1 MSLVTKPT
9 RRALGRTD
17 VADPHD
23 DSAIDVSE
31 GPITTKS
38 PATVA
43 DEPDELITVTPLP
56 TPAVTSVVKSKGKR
70 KRALLPDTDYD
81 ATDEL
86 ATMDDTKGPKRN
98 PKRKAT
104 EAIVTRNRSSEDTLK
119 EALAPVTTEDIH
131 QWTGWCELESEPA
144 FFNAILRDCGVKDVK
159 IQELFSLDEDSLQLL
174 PQPVYGLIFLYQY
187 FAQDCEVDD
196 EQGQDDGIWFAN
208 QVAFPPPSY
217 LYVLSPPDRQQTTDN
232 ACATVAMMN
241 IVMNSDVELGPELQA
256 FRDATKDMCFA
267 LRGHALSQN
276 AHIRT
281 IHNSLTR
288 KMDHL
293 NADLCLSN
301 GAAAFQKNAK
311 KRAKAAAAAG
321 TTTPKKRKSS
331 AAATATPRRKKKTK
345 VDSDSGFH
353 FIAIVPRHGAVWELD
368 GLKNGPVRLGPVD
381 DDADWV
387 AAATPFIQDRMRQLG
402 EDSVHFNMMAL
413 CKSPLAAAA
422 ARLAQSVR
430 QMEMLQ
436 ARGRTAGCGAFR
448 ELVAGNPP
456 PLAASAAVAAE
467 GDEKEDEQLG
477 KYGLTREHVDKA
489 PVDPQFAFKVNHSS
503 MATEDLVR
511 VYDELVIVQ
520 KVAMGECRDER
531 GGLRV
536 DEERL
541 QGRKRDHMSAIHRWL
556 EAMAKHEALGEMLNV

>member
-1 MSLVTKPT
+1 M
-9 RRALGRTD
+9 GRTD

-31 GPITTKS
+31 GPITAKS
-38 PATVA
+38 PAAVA
-43 DEPDELITVTPLP
+43 DEPDELITVTPQP
-56 TPAVTSVVKSKGKR
+56 TPAVTSVVKAKGKR
-70 KRALLPDTDYD
+70 KRALLPDTDCD

-86 ATMDDTKGPKRN
+86 AIMDDAKGPKRN

-104 EAIVTRNRSSEDTLK
+104 EAVVTQSRLSEDTLK
-119 EALAPVTTEDIH
+119 EALAPVTMEDIR

-144 FFNAILRDCGVKDVK
+144 FFNAILRDCGVQDVK

-196 EQGQDDGIWFAN
+196 EQGQDDAIWFAN
-208 QVAFPPPSY
+208 
-217 LYVLSPPDRQQTTDN
+217 QTTDN

-256 FRDATKDMCFA
+256 FRDSTKD
-267 LRGHALSQN
+267 
-276 AHIRT
+276 I
-281 IHNSLTR
+281 NS
-288 KMDHL
+288 
-293 NADLCLSN
+293 
-301 GAAAFQKNAK
+301 AAAFKKNAK
-311 KRAKAAAAAG
+311 KRARAAAAG
-321 TTTPKKRKSS
+321 TNTTPKKRKSI
-331 AAATATPRRKKKTK
+331 AAATPKRKKKTK
-345 VDSDSGFH
+345 IDSDSGFH
-353 FIAIVPRHGAVWELD
+353 FIAIVPAHGAVWELD
-368 GLKNGPVRLGPVD
+368 GLKNGPVRLGPVH

-413 CKSPLAAAA
+413 CKSPLAAAK
-422 ARLAQSVR
+422 ARLAQSAR

-436 ARGRTAGCGAFR
+436 A
-448 ELVAGNPP
+448 
-456 PLAASAAVAAE
+456 
-467 GDEKEDEQLG
+467 
-477 KYGLTREHVDKA
+477 
-489 PVDPQFAFKVNHSS
+489 PVDPLFASKVKESS
-503 MATEDLVR
+503 VATEDLLR
-511 VYDELVIVQ
+511 LYGELVTAQ

-541 QGRKRDHMSAIHRWL
+541 QGRKRDHMAAIHRWL
-556 EAMAKHEALGEMLNV
+556 EAIAAHEALGEMLNV

>member
-1 MSLVTKPT
+1 M
-9 RRALGRTD
+9 GRTD

-31 GPITTKS
+31 GPITAKS
-38 PATVA
+38 PAAVA
-43 DEPDELITVTPLP
+43 DEPDELITVTPQP
-56 TPAVTSVVKSKGKR
+56 TPAVTSVVKAKGKR
-70 KRALLPDTDYD
+70 KRALLPDTDCD

-86 ATMDDTKGPKRN
+86 AIMDDAKGPKRN

-104 EAIVTRNRSSEDTLK
+104 EAVVTQSRLSEDTLK
-119 EALAPVTTEDIH
+119 EALAPVTMEDIR
-131 QWTGWCELESEPA
+131 QWTGWCELESEP
-144 FFNAILRDCGVKDVK
+144 
-159 IQELFSLDEDSLQLL
+159 
-174 PQPVYGLIFLYQY
+174 
-187 FAQDCEVDD
+187 
-196 EQGQDDGIWFAN
+196 
-208 QVAFPPPSY
+208 
-217 LYVLSPPDRQQTTDN
+217 TTDN

-256 FRDATKDMCFA
+256 FRDSTKDMCFA

-301 GAAAFQKNAK
+301 SAAAFKKNAK
-311 KRAKAAAAAG
+311 KRARAAAAG
-321 TTTPKKRKSS
+321 TNTTPKKRKST
-331 AAATATPRRKKKTK
+331 AAATPKRKKKTK
-345 VDSDSGFH
+345 IDSDSGFH
-353 FIAIVPRHGAVWELD
+353 FIAIVPAHGAVWELD
-368 GLKNGPVRLGPVD
+368 GLKNGPVRLGPVH

-413 CKSPLAAAA
+413 CKSPLAAAK
-422 ARLAQSVR
+422 ARLAQSAR

-436 ARGRTAGCGAFR
+436 VRGRTAGCGAFR
-448 ELVAGNPP
+448 ELVDGNPP
-456 PLAASAAVAAE
+456 PLAAAAAAA
-467 GDEKEDEQLG
+467 DENEHEHEHENEHENKQLG
-477 KYGLTREHVDKA
+477 QYGLTREHVDKA
-489 PVDPQFAFKVNHSS
+489 PVDPLFAFKVKESS
-503 MATEDLVR
+503 VATEDLLR
-511 VYDELVIVQ
+511 LYGELVTAQ

-541 QGRKRDHMSAIHRWL
+541 QGRKRDHMAAIHRWL
-556 EAMAKHEALGEMLNV
+556 EAIAAHEALGEMLNV

>member
-1 MSLVTKPT
+1 MAKPYVEGSLLPRLAGSRIITLIIGLITARCKQLPTFMYPIDEWHNVEKSVVLLTIPSRLQSPCPYPHTPTLMSLVTKPT

-17 VADPHD
+17 MADPHD

-43 DEPDELITVTPLP
+43 DEPDELITVTPLS
-56 TPAVTSVVKSKGKR
+56 TPAVSSVVKSKGKR

-86 ATMDDTKGPKRN
+86 AIMDDTKGPKRN

-104 EAIVTRNRSSEDTLK
+104 EAVVTRYRSSEDTLK

-217 LYVLSPPDRQQTTDN
+217 LYVVSPPDRQQTTDN

-241 IVMNSDVELGPELQA
+241 IVMNSDVVLGPELQA

-301 GAAAFQKNAK
+301 SAAPFRK
-311 KRAKAAAAAG
+311 
-321 TTTPKKRKSS
+321 TPRS
-331 AAATATPRRKKKTK
+331 APRPPPPHHDAQEEKEQPAATATPRRKKKTK

-368 GLKNGPVRLGPVD
+368 GLKNGPVRLGPMD

-387 AAATPFIQDRMRQLG
+387 AAGTPVSSRTACATSA
-402 EDSVHFNMMAL
+402 EDSVT
-413 CKSPLAAAA
+413 S
-422 ARLAQSVR
+422 
-430 QMEMLQ
+430 
-436 ARGRTAGCGAFR
+436 T
-448 ELVAGNPP
+448 
-456 PLAASAAVAAE
+456 
-467 GDEKEDEQLG
+467 
-477 KYGLTREHVDKA
+477 
-489 PVDPQFAFKVNHSS
+489 
-503 MATEDLVR
+503 
-511 VYDELVIVQ
+511 
-520 KVAMGECRDER
+520 
-531 GGLRV
+531 
-536 DEERL
+536 
-541 QGRKRDHMSAIHRWL
+541 
-556 EAMAKHEALGEMLNV
+556 

>member
-1 MSLVTKPT
+1 M
-9 RRALGRTD
+9 GRTD

-31 GPITTKS
+31 GPITAKS
-38 PATVA
+38 PAAVA
-43 DEPDELITVTPLP
+43 DEPDELITVTPQP
-56 TPAVTSVVKSKGKR
+56 TPAVTSVVKAKGKR
-70 KRALLPDTDYD
+70 KRALLPDTDCD

-86 ATMDDTKGPKRN
+86 AIMDDAKGPKRN

-104 EAIVTRNRSSEDTLK
+104 EAVVTQSRLSEDTLK
-119 EALAPVTTEDIH
+119 EALAPVTMEDIR

-144 FFNAILRDCGVKDVK
+144 FFNAILRDCGVQDVK

-196 EQGQDDGIWFAN
+196 EQGQDDAIWFAN
-208 QVAFPPPSY
+208 
-217 LYVLSPPDRQQTTDN
+217 QTTDN

-256 FRDATKDMCFA
+256 FRDSTKDMCFA

-301 GAAAFQKNAK
+301 SAAAFKKNAK
-311 KRAKAAAAAG
+311 KRARAAAAG
-321 TTTPKKRKSS
+321 TNTTPKKRKST
-331 AAATATPRRKKKTK
+331 AAATPKRKKKTK
-345 VDSDSGFH
+345 IDSDSGFH
-353 FIAIVPRHGAVWELD
+353 FIAIVPAHGAVWELD
-368 GLKNGPVRLGPVD
+368 GLKNGPVRLGPVH

-413 CKSPLAAAA
+413 CKSPLAAAK
-422 ARLAQSVR
+422 ARLAQSAR

-436 ARGRTAGCGAFR
+436 VRGRTAGCGAFR
-448 ELVAGNPP
+448 ELVDGNPP
-456 PLAASAAVAAE
+456 PLAAAAAAA
-467 GDEKEDEQLG
+467 DENEHEHEHENEHENKQLG
-477 KYGLTREHVDKA
+477 QYGLTREHVDKA
-489 PVDPQFAFKVNHSS
+489 PVDPLFAFKVKESS
-503 MATEDLVR
+503 VATEDLLR
-511 VYDELVIVQ
+511 LYGELVTAQ

-541 QGRKRDHMSAIHRWL
+541 QGRKRDHMAAIHRWL
-556 EAMAKHEALGEMLNV
+556 EAIAAHEALGEMLNV

>member
-1 MSLVTKPT
+1 
-9 RRALGRTD
+9 
-17 VADPHD
+17 
-23 DSAIDVSE
+23 
-31 GPITTKS
+31 GPITAKS
-38 PATVA
+38 QAAVA

-56 TPAVTSVVKSKGKR
+56 TPAVTKSAVTSVVKSKGKR

-86 ATMDDTKGPKRN
+86 AIMDDTKGPERN

-104 EAIVTRNRSSEDTLK
+104 EAVVTQNRSSEDTLK
-119 EALAPVTTEDIH
+119 EALAPVTMEDIH

-196 EQGQDDGIWFAN
+196 EQGQDHGIWFAN
-208 QVAFPPPSY
+208 
-217 LYVLSPPDRQQTTDN
+217 QTTDN

-241 IVMNSDVELGPELQA
+241 IVMNSDVELGPELQS
-256 FRDATKDMCFA
+256 FRDSTKDMCFA

-301 GAAAFQKNAK
+301 SAAAFKKNAK
-311 KRAKAAAAAG
+311 KRSKAAAAG
-321 TTTPKKRKSS
+321 TTTPKKKKSS
-331 AAATATPRRKKKTK
+331 AAAATPKRKKKTK
-345 VDSDSGFH
+345 FDSDSGFH
-353 FIAIVPRHGAVWELD
+353 FIAIVPANGAVWELD
-368 GLKNGPVRLGPVD
+368 GLKNGPVRLGPVH

-436 ARGRTAGCGAFR
+436 VRGQTAGYGAFR
-448 ELVAGNPP
+448 KLLEGNAP
-456 PLAASAAVAAE
+456 PLAAAVAD
-467 GDEKEDEQLG
+467 GDGGGNEDEQLE

-489 PVDPQFAFKVNHSS
+489 PVDPLFAFKVNNSS
-503 MATEDLVR
+503 MATEDLLR
-511 VYDELVIVQ
+511 VYDELVTVQ

-541 QGRKRDHMSAIHRWL
+541 QGRKRDHMSAAIHRWL
-556 EAMAKHEALGEMLNV
+556 EAIAEHEALGEMLNV